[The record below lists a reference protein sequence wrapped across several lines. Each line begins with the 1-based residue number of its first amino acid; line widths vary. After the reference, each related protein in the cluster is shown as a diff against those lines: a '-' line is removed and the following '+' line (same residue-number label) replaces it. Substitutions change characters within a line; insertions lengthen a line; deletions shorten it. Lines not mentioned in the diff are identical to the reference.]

1 MKMRINKFLSLCGVA
16 SRRAA
21 DEIVREGRVQVNGE
35 VLDEPGREV
44 DEGDDV
50 RVDGKRVSPPK
61 RHRIILFHK
70 PAGCVC
76 SASDPQDRATVYDYL
91 PAEYRSMKY
100 IGRLD
105 LQSRGL
111 LLFTDDGDLIY
122 RLTHPKFEVP
132 RSYYVW
138 TTRPLSRSA
147 ADRLIAGVEIGENDR
162 GEIEK
167 GHAEEIFFDQGFFE
181 MVLCEGKNRE
191 IRRMLEAVGYT
202 IRDLKRVSYAGITLG
217 NMRPGEFREL
227 SPSEE
232 KTLRQACEVSGTR

>member
-44 DEGDDV
+44 DEKDDV

-91 PAEYRSMKY
+91 PAECRSMKY

-217 NMRPGEFREL
+217 SMRPGEFREL

-232 KTLRQACEVSGTR
+232 KTLRQACEAYGKR